1 MTDYW
6 SYILCESFYSTYFGE
21 KYGFSND
28 TPLSILSSWLHFF
41 FFKKPSTSLR
51 AQSFLAQPGFEGSEF
66 LSSLMNKLIFF
77 SRNRPPVW
85 GLKVSKLN
93 LDLRAQNFLIASWF
107 ATEEK
112 SMPYIKIIFYT
123 ISLLEWLICFHDKK
137 KLNLHVSSFLGPQ
150 HLSPQFLSGSE
161 IWYPVSYKW
170 ASYKEKKDSINSLW
184 PSNVNLR
191 HGQNQHWFNQFFV
204 PYQHHS
210 ISWNNTNFS
219 IKTHFLN
226 QLHIKVLPFFKCVR
240 STGFFS

>member
-93 LDLRAQNFLIASWF
+93 LDLRAQNFLIVSWF

-170 ASYKEKKDSINSLW
+170 ASYKEKKRVLIHYGRATSTYVMAKISI
-184 PSNVNLR
+184 
-191 HGQNQHWFNQFFV
+191 G
-204 PYQHHS
+204 S
-210 ISWNNTNFS
+210 ISSLSPTSIIPFLETIPTSQSKRIFWTNF
-219 IKTHFLN
+219 I
-226 QLHIKVLPFFKCVR
+226 
-240 STGFFS
+240 